1 MIKYFFILC
10 FNLMNINNFLIFSE
24 CNLIF
29 PETFVYISE
38 FMDLLKQS
46 GLIFL
51 FLIKSFQITLLILNY
66 YNLLYFLN
74 NQLLNYSLNYNYSIS
89 ANLVFFYPN
98 LLQKI

>member
-1 MIKYFFILC
+1 
-10 FNLMNINNFLIFSE
+10 
-24 CNLIF
+24 
-29 PETFVYISE
+29 
-38 FMDLLKQS
+38 MDLLKQS

-89 ANLVFFYPN
+89 ANLVFF
-98 LLQKI
+98 LSKFITKDLIFSEGGIKILSIFLSS